1 MQAVSTALEAALSG
15 ALPFVGA
22 LVSAAFMRHA
32 YHQVSK
38 WVAIMAY
45 QRHEDWLLAHWHQLS
60 RKPGP
65 DGSSLFPAGSSK
77 EQPSRCDE
85 LSRRS
90 SPATSTSL
98 IKAASQPSAAP
109 LGRDP
114 SQTNL
119 LVTPPHA
126 AGCQTGSC
134 PEPQVGAARPV
145 ETLQEC
151 LSLAEPQARSLS
163 RAGCQAEL
171 VSAVSAVSLADSGSS
186 SGGSSADLQLEA
198 EGSAG
203 LQYQSLSR
211 AGGAV
216 SSADSMGSSAGSRA
230 ELQQEPGFHN
240 KPLRRAG
247 GPAELFSAASAVSL
261 ASSSRSSASSS
272 EDLQLLDESH
282 VDPRPHALH
291 RPGGRAELLAAVN
304 AFTTAV

>member
-32 YHQVSK
+32 YHQVCK
-38 WVAIMAY
+38 WVAIVAY

-126 AGCQTGSC
+126 AGCQMGSC
-134 PEPQVGAARPV
+134 PEPQLGAARPV
-145 ETLQEC
+145 ETVQEC

-203 LQYQSLSR
+203 LRYQSLSR
-211 AGGAV
+211 AGGLAELISAASAV

-230 ELQQEPGFHN
+230 EQSCSRSRGSTTSPC
-240 KPLRRAG
+240 
-247 GPAELFSAASAVSL
+247 AELVAL
-261 ASSSRSSASSS
+261 PSSSR
-272 EDLQLLDESH
+272 LPVL
-282 VDPRPHALH
+282 
-291 RPGGRAELLAAVN
+291 
-304 AFTTAV
+304 